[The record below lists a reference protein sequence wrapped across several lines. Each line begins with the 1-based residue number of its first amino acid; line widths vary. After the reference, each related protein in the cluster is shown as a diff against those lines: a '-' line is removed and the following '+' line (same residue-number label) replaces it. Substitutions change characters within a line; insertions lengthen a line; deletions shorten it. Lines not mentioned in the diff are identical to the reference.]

1 MSTKNDCFN
10 EIARL
15 ELDIYQLDIKMI
27 TSSNLGTKANLA
39 VSKEIKQKEIEALYK
54 LANIEREGGNDGAF

>member
-39 VSKEIKQKEIEALYK
+39 VSKEIKQKEIDALYK